1 VNFDSMCFVV
11 MPFGVKEVDKQ
22 GRKVDFDGIYDDV
35 FEPAIRAAVTPEGGK
50 LEPRRTDRDFHSG
63 LISQDMFEYIE
74 YSRIVLADISSL
86 NPNVF
91 YELGHRHRAQ
101 TAGTVIVR
109 QVDAPIPFD
118 INQIKAFMYQFEPKE
133 ACEESRKEIARI
145 LTASLKQLRLDS
157 PIRQA
162 LKAQETGNKASEGLL
177 KNAEDALRSGDP
189 FTATEKYKQAI
200 EADPANPLTHQRLGL
215 LYKDQ
220 DGWEKALR
228 CFEKAAKL
236 SPSFA
241 DAHREMGIALNKLA
255 AINQEKHATPPGLA
269 ELGKAVELNPD
280 DFDALAS
287 LGGVHKRAG
296 DMQEALRCYQKSAE
310 VSNGHPYPLL
320 NALTLKTN
328 LAGRLELSG
337 REKRMLLR
345 ALRARQAQLENQPP
359 IDVPW
364 SLFDTAQAHLMLGN
378 EQQFKEVLALR
389 DEHDL
394 ADWQIGTFHE
404 TLKLLQPA
412 NADLPGLVEGLE
424 ALEAEL

>member
-1 VNFDSMCFVV
+1 
-11 MPFGVKEVDKQ
+11 
-22 GRKVDFDGIYDDV
+22 
-35 FEPAIRAAVTPEGGK
+35 
-50 LEPRRTDRDFHSG
+50 
-63 LISQDMFEYIE
+63 MFEYIE

-118 INQIKAFMYQFEPKE
+118 INQIKAFMYQFEPRE
-133 ACEESRKEIARI
+133 ACEESRKEIAKI

-189 FTATEKYKQAI
+189 FTAVDHYKQAI
-200 EADPANPLTHQRLGL
+200 EADPDNPLTHQRLGL

-220 DGWEKALR
+220 DAWAKALE
-228 CFEKAAKL
+228 CFEIAAKL
-236 SPSFA
+236 SPDFA
-241 DAHREMGIALNKLA
+241 DPHREAGIALNKLA
-255 AINQEKHATPPGLA
+255 ALSKETHATPPGLA
-269 ELGKAVELNPD
+269 ELRKAVELNPE

-287 LGGVHKRAG
+287 MGGVYKRAG
-296 DMQEALRCYQKSAE
+296 DTQEALRCYEKATE

-320 NALTLKTN
+320 NALTLKAN
-328 LAGRLELSG
+328 VAGRLKLSG
-337 REKRMLLR
+337 KEKRMLHR
-345 ALRARQAQLENQPP
+345 ALRARTAQLDNQPP

-364 SLFDTAQAHLMLGN
+364 SLFDAAQAHLMLGD
-378 EQQFKEVLALR
+378 EQQFKDLLALR

-394 ADWQIGTFHE
+394 ADWQIDTFYK
-404 TLKLLQPA
+404 TLKLLEPA
-412 NADLPGLVEGLE
+412 KADLPGLVEGLE
-424 ALEAEL
+424 VLQAEL